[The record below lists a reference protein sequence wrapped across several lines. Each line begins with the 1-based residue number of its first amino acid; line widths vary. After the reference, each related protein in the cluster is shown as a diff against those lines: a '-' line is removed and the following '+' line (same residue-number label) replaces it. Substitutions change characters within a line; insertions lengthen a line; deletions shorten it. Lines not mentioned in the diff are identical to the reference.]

1 MDTADVYVLGID
13 FGTESVRAGV
23 FTPTGKLVG
32 SHAAGYPLRHPR
44 PSWAEQ
50 QPDQWWTAMVGAVR
64 GAVSAAGVA
73 PESIVGISADT
84 TSCTVVF
91 LDEYFE
97 PLRPAIIWMDVR
109 AVDQS
114 QRIAASG
121 FPALK
126 YNGFGNVS
134 AEWMPCKAL
143 WVKENEP
150 EIYQRARYVGD
161 FIDWLTLRLTGE
173 WTGSINNTSLRWYY
187 DRNAGGWPVDFY
199 EGIGLGDLI
208 GKFPQ
213 RILDL
218 GQVAGGL
225 TASAAT
231 ELGLVAGTP
240 VAEGGADALIAM
252 IGLDVTEPG
261 KLAFIVGSSHLLLGQ
276 SATQFH
282 AKGIFGA
289 YTDCLIPGQYT
300 VEGGQI
306 STGSILRW
314 FKDSYIGGNY
324 LREADRTGASLYD
337 VMTPEALKI
346 RPGSEGLVVLDYWQ
360 GNRTPLVDPRARGMI
375 WGLTLSHTPAH
386 VFRAIMEGVAY
397 GTEHILRVFRENG
410 YQATEIV
417 AAGGPVKSKL
427 WMQIHADVSNIPIK
441 ITEAGDAAAM
451 LGSGALAAIGAGL
464 YETPGAA
471 AKAMVRTKDGFEP
484 NRALHEEYQF
494 YVDQYIATYPQVR
507 ELMHTMADHVA
518 KQS

>member
-1 MDTADVYVLGID
+1 MLGID

-23 FTPTGKLVG
+23 FTPTGALVG
-32 SHAAGYPLRHPR
+32 SHAESYPLRHPR

-50 QPDQWWTAMVGAVR
+50 QPDEWWAAMVGAVR
-64 GAVSAAGVA
+64 GAVAAANVS
-73 PESIVGISADT
+73 PEAIVGISADT

-91 LDEYFE
+91 LDEHFK

-109 AVDQS
+109 AADQAR
-114 QRIAASG
+114 RIASSG
-121 FPALK
+121 YPALK
-126 YNGFGNVS
+126 YNGYGNVS

-150 EIYQRARYVGD
+150 ELYQQAHYVGD

-187 DRNAGGWPVDFY
+187 DRNVGGWPVDFY

-208 GKFPQ
+208 EKFPQ
-213 RILDL
+213 RILDM

-225 TASAAT
+225 TPSTAA

-240 VAEGGADALIAM
+240 VAEGGADALVAM
-252 IGLDVTEPG
+252 IGLDVTQPG
-261 KLAFIVGSSHLLLGQ
+261 KIAFIVGSSHLLLGQ

-289 YTDCLIPGQYT
+289 YTDCVIPGQYT

-314 FKDSYIGGNY
+314 FKESFIGGRY
-324 LREADRTGASLYD
+324 LREVDRTGASMYD
-337 VMTPEALKI
+337 VMTPEAMKI
-346 RPGSEGLVVLDYWQ
+346 RPGSDGLVVLDYWQ
-360 GNRTPLVDPRARGMI
+360 GNRTPLVDPLARGMM

-410 YQATEIV
+410 YQTTEIV
-417 AAGGPVKSKL
+417 AAGGPVKSK
-427 WMQIHADVSNIPIK
+427 
-441 ITEAGDAAAM
+441 
-451 LGSGALAAIGAGL
+451 
-464 YETPGAA
+464 
-471 AKAMVRTKDGFEP
+471 
-484 NRALHEEYQF
+484 
-494 YVDQYIATYPQVR
+494 
-507 ELMHTMADHVA
+507 
-518 KQS
+518 